1 MICPRCGFE
10 NPAGRRFCSRCGSSL
25 ALSCPS
31 CGAGV
36 AAEDRFCG
44 ECGAALGDRVAPGEA
59 RPVPPPTPRSGVA
72 EAERRLVSVL
82 FADLVGF
89 TTLSERRD
97 AEEVRELLT
106 RYFDT
111 ARRLVG
117 RYGGVVEKF
126 IGDAV
131 MAVWGTPTAQED
143 DAERAVRAALD
154 LAGAVAV
161 LGAEVGAPDLQAR
174 VGVLTGEAVTL
185 GAWEQGM
192 VAGDLVNT
200 ASRVQATAEPGT
212 VLVGEATR
220 RATQAA
226 ILYQDAGAHT
236 LKGKAEPVPLWRA
249 VRVVAGRGGAL
260 KSSGLEAPFVGR
272 ERELRLVK
280 ELFHATAEARRA
292 HLVSVV
298 GIAGIGKSRL
308 AWEFEKYIDGLQETV
323 RWHRGRCLAYGEG
336 VTYWALAEMVRGRAG
351 ILEGEEPETALAKLS
366 EAVEQHVPDPEER
379 QWIEPRLAQ
388 LLGLQERV
396 ASDPQDLVG
405 AWRRFFEQLSE
416 QHPTVLVFED
426 LQWADTAL
434 LDFVDYLL
442 DWSRSHPLFVLTLA
456 RPELAER
463 RPGWAAPKPGVTSL
477 YLEPLSQGAM
487 RKLLDGLV
495 PGLPVGLRDQILER
509 AEGVPLYAVET
520 VRMLL
525 DRGLLVAEGNTY
537 RPTGPIEAL
546 EVPETLHGLIA
557 ARLDGLTAVER
568 RLLQDAAVLGKT
580 FTSEALAALSGL
592 PELELEPLL
601 ASLVHKELL
610 SIQADPRSPERGQYG
625 FVQELVRT
633 VAYAA
638 LARKD
643 RAARHLAAAA
653 WLESSWGAKPEEIVE
668 VLAAHCLEAYRA
680 VPGAPDAAEL
690 KAKAR
695 GMLVRAAER
704 AAALAASEE
713 AQRYFGQAAELADR
727 PLDRAGLLERAGE
740 MAWTGGRGEAA
751 VAHFSEAI
759 ALFES
764 QGRAH
769 SAVRVSARLGEV
781 DWVAGRLEQGLE
793 RMETAF
799 QVLAVEET
807 DEDLASLAAQLGRL
821 HFFKGDFDLAAERV
835 EVALDIAE
843 SRWLPEVLSQ
853 ALSTKSGIIEARG
866 RSEEAL
872 ALVTHALKVAL
883 ENDLPSAALR
893 AYANLSDSLCRHD
906 RYDEALEQDR
916 RALALARKVGNRIWE
931 WLLIGE
937 LTYALFLTGG
947 WEEAAS
953 LAAEVPQHEAA
964 AGITKGWAFL
974 GSLLEIHLAQ
984 GNPGEARRLL
994 ARFAALEASAVLQEH
1009 ALHAAARAA
1018 VLHAEGRHADALAAG
1033 EAAFQARG
1041 ELGADHQVVKAGFVW
1056 AVEAAF
1062 ALADL
1067 GKVEE
1072 LLAAVDELPPGHRSP
1087 LLQAQAARVRA
1098 RLAAAHG
1105 DLEGVEAGFKAATG
1119 MLRELGVPFWLGVTL
1134 LEHGEWLAR
1143 DARAEA
1149 AEPLFAEARAIF
1161 ERLGARPWLERL
1173 GVHRTGLQHRISG
1186 VHPGAGIRPR

>member
-1 MICPRCGFE
+1 
-10 NPAGRRFCSRCGSSL
+10 
-25 ALSCPS
+25 
-31 CGAGV
+31 
-36 AAEDRFCG
+36 
-44 ECGAALGDRVAPGEA
+44 
-59 RPVPPPTPRSGVA
+59 
-72 EAERRLVSVL
+72 VSVL
-82 FADLVGF
+82 FADLVAF

-154 LAGAVAV
+154 LVEAVAA
-161 LGAEVGAPDLQAR
+161 LGAKVDAPDLQAR

-185 GAWEQGM
+185 GSWEQGM

-226 ILYQDAGAHT
+226 ILYQDAGAHA
-236 LKGKAEPVPLWRA
+236 LKGKAEPVRLWRA
-249 VRVVAGRGGAL
+249 LRVVAGRGGAL
-260 KSSGLEAPFVGR
+260 KASGLEAPFVGR

-280 ELFHATAEARRA
+280 ELFHATAEEGRA

-308 AWEFEKYIDGLQETV
+308 AWEFEKYIDGLSETV
-323 RWHRGRCLAYGEG
+323 WWHRGRCLAYGEG

-379 QWIEPRLAQ
+379 HWIEPRLAQ
-388 LLGLQERV
+388 LLGLEERV

-416 QHPTVLVFED
+416 QQPTVLVFED
-426 LQWADTAL
+426 LQWADAAL
-434 LDFVDYLL
+434 LDFVEYLL
-442 DWSRSHPLFVLTLA
+442 DWSRSHPLFVLTLT
-456 RPELAER
+456 RPELADR
-463 RPGWAAPKPGVTSL
+463 RSGWAAPKPGVTSL

-487 RKLLDGLV
+487 RELLGGLV
-495 PGLPVGLRDQILER
+495 PGLPAELRDQILER

-525 DRGLLVAEGNTY
+525 DRGLLVTEGNTY

-557 ARLDGLTAVER
+557 ARLDSLTAVER

-592 PELELEPLL
+592 PEPELAPLL
-601 ASLVHKELL
+601 AGLVHKELL

-633 VAYAA
+633 VTYTT

-680 VPGAPDAAEL
+680 VPGAPDTQEI

-695 GMLVRAAER
+695 ELLAQAGER
-704 AAALAASEE
+704 AAALAANEE
-713 AQRYFGQAAELADR
+713 AQRYFEQAAELADQ
-727 PLDRAGLLERAGE
+727 PLQRAELLERAGE
-740 MAWTGGRGEAA
+740 MAWMGGRSETAA
-751 VAHFSEAI
+751 ACFSEAI

-769 SAVRVSARLGEV
+769 PAARVSARLAEV
-781 DWVAGRLEQGLE
+781 DWVAGHLEQGLA
-793 RMETAF
+793 RMEAAF
-799 QVLAVEET
+799 QVMVAEEP
-807 DEDLASLAAQLGRL
+807 DEDLATLATQLGRL
-821 HFFKGDFDLAAERV
+821 YVIKGDLDRAAERIDT
-835 EVALDIAE
+835 ALDLAE
-843 SRWLPEVLSQ
+843 SLGLPELLSG
-853 ALSTKSGIIEARG
+853 ALHTEAMLAVFQG
-866 RSEEAL
+866 RTEKAL
-872 ALVTHALKVAL
+872 ALLTHVLRVAL
-883 ENDLPSAALR
+883 ENDLPTAALR
-893 AYANLSDSLCRHD
+893 AYHNLSDLLSRRD
-906 RYDEALEQDR
+906 RYEEALEQAR
-916 RALALARKVGNRIWE
+916 QGLALARKIGNRVSE
-931 WLLIGE
+931 WWVIPE
-937 LTYALFLTGG
+937 LTYALFLTGR
-947 WEEAAS
+947 WEEAAN
-953 LAAEVPQHEAA
+953 LAAEIPEPEAA
-964 AGITKGWAFL
+964 ASVTSGL
-974 GSLLEIHLAQ
+974 LSSLPEIHVGQ
-984 GNPGEARRLL
+984 GNPDEARQLL
-994 ARFAALEASAVLQEH
+994 ARFAALAAYADIQDRAH
-1009 ALHAAARAA
+1009 HAAARAA
-1018 VLHAEGRHADALAAG
+1018 VLHAEGKHADALVAG
-1033 EAAFQARG
+1033 ETAFQARG
-1041 ELGADHQVVKAGFVW
+1041 EIGVAHQTVKAGFVW

-1072 LLAAVDELPPGHRSP
+1072 LLVAVEQLPPGQRP
-1087 LLQAQAARVRA
+1087 PFLQAQAARLRA
-1098 RLAAAHG
+1098 RLAAARG
-1105 DLEGVEAGFKAATG
+1105 KRDGVEAGFKAAAG
-1119 MLRELGVPFWLGVTL
+1119 MFRELGIPFWLAVTL
-1134 LEHGEWLAR
+1134 LEYGEWLAKDQDVQR
-1143 DARAEA
+1143 T
-1149 AEPLFAEARAIF
+1149 EPLLTEARTIF
-1161 ERLGARPWLERL
+1161 ERLGAQPWLERL
-1173 GVHRTGLQHRISG
+1173 GVHRTGLQDGISG
-1186 VHPGAGIRPR
+1186 LRPGAGIRPR